1 MKLWTKYQV
10 PVNYWLQLPWVQ
22 KLVKFLNKDIDHS
35 NYITTQICNKL
46 TAENFQP
53 KLKQADLVNLTDFD
67 NELNKYEHAILSL
80 ISAYYSWW

>member
-35 NYITTQICNKL
+35 NYITTQIYNKL
-46 TAENFQP
+46 TSENFQP

-67 NELNKYEHAILSL
+67 NELNKYGHAILSL